1 MPDKY
6 FPYHKII
13 NEMEART
20 NNCNVK
26 ILDSLR
32 YFLKQSQG
40 EYGPSQ
46 AVTLSDETIKKID
59 ELIYKFKKDC
69 YCGDANLINSI
80 VWGDSA
86 HRQECETPLEES
98 HQEMTKKKMKQ

>member
-1 MPDKY
+1 MSDKY

-13 NEMEART
+13 NEMESRA
-20 NNCNVK
+20 NNCNIN

-40 EYGPSQ
+40 EYGPGQ
-46 AVTLSDETIKKID
+46 AVTLSDETMNKID

-69 YCGDANLINSI
+69 YCGDANSI
-80 VWGDSA
+80 IWGDHSA
-86 HRQECETPLEES
+86 YTKQECKTSLEEPY
-98 HQEMTKKKMKQ
+98 QGLTKKKRK